1 LIISD
6 IVYKKNVYIGP
17 NNKMYAVRED
27 NAGMTII
34 QLPEN
39 DNKTLDYIAN
49 HDGWHILA
57 RWEIDYGS
65 FQQNIKVVTDNFAF
79 GPLRFSSVG
88 FDKFRMETIHMY
100 HGLYNAEVFKPN
112 IKIRFNPMLIWEEL
126 ENNFIEED
134 TEITCELIQH
144 PTNNSIMLKIQFPEY
159 YIMIASLRDD

>member
-6 IVYKKNVYIGP
+6 IVYKKHVYIGP

-27 NAGMTII
+27 NTGMTII

-39 DNKTLDYIAN
+39 NNKNLDYIAN

-57 RWEIDYGS
+57 RWEIDYES

-126 ENNFIEED
+126 ENNFID
-134 TEITCELIQH
+134 DCVDITCELIQH
-144 PTNNSIMLKIQFPEY
+144 PTNYIMLKIQFPKY

>member
-1 LIISD
+1 
-6 IVYKKNVYIGP
+6 
-17 NNKMYAVRED
+17 MYAVRED

-57 RWEIDYGS
+57 RWETDYES